1 MDPMR
6 QGICV
11 GAGARSRAEDVD
23 SGSCGAPIWLRWGAK
38 QELSSGE
45 SFYDAHGSAADRTV
59 PK

>member
-1 MDPMR
+1 MR